1 MERWIDDKFGRFFW
15 EWGAE
20 VLGAGGRGRGGEGKS
35 RMPAE
40 VPLHLKSGG

>member
-20 VLGAGGRGRGGEGKS
+20 VLGAGGRGREGREKAGCRQKS
-35 RMPAE
+35 
-40 VPLHLKSGG
+40 LYT